1 MRKEVV
7 ALEKLVKVN
16 AKALAYA
23 AAVEATQ
30 IAQYELDASYLSWK
44 LNNRVHEFVERDSY
58 VWKAMML
65 GTDVYYRH
73 LRRAKARERRAK
85 LALLKAVE
93 VS

>member
-44 LNNRVHEFVERDSY
+44 LNNRVHAFIERGSY
-58 VWKAMML
+58 VWKAMLL
-65 GTDVYYRH
+65 GTDIYYRA
-73 LRRAKARERRAK
+73 LRNAKARERRAK